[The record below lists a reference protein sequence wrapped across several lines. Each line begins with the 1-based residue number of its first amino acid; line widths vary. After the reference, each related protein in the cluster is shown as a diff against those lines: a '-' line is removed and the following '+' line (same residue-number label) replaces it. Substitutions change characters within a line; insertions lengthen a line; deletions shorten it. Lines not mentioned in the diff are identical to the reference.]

1 MSLKDF
7 QQNDFYFLTFSSSFG
22 GDFKSLRT
30 CIIAIESQG
39 KHYVRFSRFWSNFY
53 PWKVIDFTSFT
64 WGSWG
69 GPSALPFSKTT
80 YSSNP
85 LLYFFGYTRDQIDAQ
100 QSANLIQDHREQH
113 SELQNRKVNPTKIQ
127 HFFLFEKF
135 SSLLSGTIF

>member
-7 QQNDFYFLTFSSSFG
+7 QQNDSYFLTFSSSFG

-30 CIIAIESQG
+30 SIIAIESQG

-113 SELQNRKVNPTKIQ
+113 RVTKQ
-127 HFFLFEKF
+127 KSKSHQDSTFFFFEKF